1 MKRQAQINQDT
12 MQDLQ
17 ELKNSLDKIESHLK
31 NESENEI
38 FSNAMTQYGDNE
50 IENPQV
56 DDDET
61 NDVEEDGDVHELNA
75 VETLEQD
82 HFNMSLQNTA

>member
-61 NDVEEDGDVHELNA
+61 NDVEEDGDVHELNV

-82 HFNMSLQNTA
+82 HFNMSL

>member
-31 NESENEI
+31 N
-38 FSNAMTQYGDNE
+38 AMTQYGDNE

-56 DDDET
+56 DDDEP